1 MPAVRIAASGS
12 ARPSSTD
19 CQAWFAVSTHSPNQG
34 EMTSFFFASA
44 ACCAMPV
51 NEDADVKTFWD
62 RWAGGGAVIA
72 QQAALAK
79 KKDVISPWFGEWVE
93 TANQAWQSVLLGRA
107 EPEAAM
113 RTAAAK
119 WTELRRAFR

>member
-1 MPAVRIAASGS
+1 MQKLLL
-12 ARPSSTD
+12 TD
-19 CQAWFAVSTHSPNQG
+19 VGLPFCTVPLSRDPEVQG
-34 EMTSFFFASA
+34 
-44 ACCAMPV
+44 
-51 NEDADVKTFWD
+51 FWT
-62 RWAGGGAVIA
+62 RWAGEGGGAVISA
-72 QQAALAK
+72 QSAQAR

-93 TANQAWQSVLLGRA
+93 TANQVWQGVCLGRA